1 MTSTYEY
8 KRYMRDG
15 SVKIMTGIVR
25 SKTKKETKDGTKED
39 IKEYAS
45 RSSR

>member
-25 SKTKKETKDGTKED
+25 SKTKKEIKNGSKENT
-39 IKEYAS
+39 S
-45 RSSR
+45 RSSS